1 MTPVVNG
8 LKVEYDG
15 SAAFLSLDAAF
26 GEGKRAFEA
35 YGLPGHPSF
44 VLLDINGGVIW
55 RAFGPQSGDTLRDAI
70 ENALLFNEDL

>member
-8 LKVEYDG
+8 LKVEYQE

-26 GEGKRAFEA
+26 GEGKRALDA

-44 VLLDINGGVIW
+44 VLLDDKGDVIW
-55 RAFGPQSGDTLRDAI
+55 RAVGPQSSEALQDAL
-70 ENALLFNEDL
+70 EKALLSNEDK

>member
-15 SAAFLSLDAAF
+15 SAAFLSLDAAS

-35 YGLPGHPSF
+35 YGLPGHPSY
-44 VLLDINGGVIW
+44 VLLDINGDVIW
-55 RAFGPQSGDTLRDAI
+55 RGVGPQSREALQGTL
-70 ENALLFNEDL
+70 EEALLSNEDK

>member
-55 RAFGPQSGDTLRDAI
+55 RAVGPQSKEALQDAL
-70 ENALLFNEDL
+70 ENVLLSYED